1 MCRPSTGLSF
11 QPASSS
17 TEEEH
22 HATIYI
28 CCEDPKLIALFAK
41 VQIRCSCRLMVVVVV
56 VAVVVKV
63 HHLLLMMVAAMVVA
77 VVVEVE
83 MKVHHLLL
91 MVAVVVE
98 VVVEHLLMVVVLDVL
113 MVATLVNL
121 TTKVHPKKV
130 HPMKVCYTPSLAFS
144 ETLCFCSS
152 FVPVS
157 HELFPWHHSQG
168 SFHLYHR
175 ISASSSLASH
185 PIWPTGRD

>member
-63 HHLLLMMVAAMVVA
+63 HHLLLM
-77 VVVEVE
+77 
-83 MKVHHLLL
+83 
-91 MVAVVVE
+91 VAVVVE

-121 TTKVHPKKV
+121 TTKVLPKKV

-168 SFHLYHR
+168 SFHLYRR